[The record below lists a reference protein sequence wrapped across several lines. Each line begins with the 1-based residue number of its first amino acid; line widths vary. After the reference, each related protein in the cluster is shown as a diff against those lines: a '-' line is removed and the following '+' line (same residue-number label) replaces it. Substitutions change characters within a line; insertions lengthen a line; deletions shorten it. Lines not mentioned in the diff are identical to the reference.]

1 MKLQELAAKPKLIK
15 AVIDDPATVEKYGEP
30 VEFWMYDRADLD
42 TYFELAG
49 VDEKSVTKLAKIV
62 AKLVLDEKGN
72 PVMTDNVV
80 FPVDISVKIIEIA
93 IKALGNSVTQTLK
106 K

>member
-15 AVIDDPATVEKYGEP
+15 AIIDDEKTVEKYGEA

-49 VDEKSVTKLAKIV
+49 ANEKSIVELAKIV
-62 AKLVLDEKGN
+62 SKLVLDEKGT
-72 PVMTDNVV
+72 PVMTNDVV
-80 FPVDISVKIIEIA
+80 FPVDISIKIIEIA